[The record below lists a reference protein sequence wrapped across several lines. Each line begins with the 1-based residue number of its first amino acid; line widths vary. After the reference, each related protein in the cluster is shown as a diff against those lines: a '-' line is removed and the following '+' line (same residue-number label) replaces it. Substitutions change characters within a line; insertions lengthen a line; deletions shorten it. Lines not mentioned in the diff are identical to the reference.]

1 VELMFP
7 PSQFRNAWRPG
18 PSMIRLSIIAACLTL
33 TVESQHAD
41 DYSRLLSSAAEDVSN
56 QKYDTAIREYQLALK
71 LRPGAPEALNN
82 LAVAYYQVH
91 RYPEAYDAVAGIW
104 ESHRELKSAALI
116 AGLAAV
122 QCNRPKDA
130 IAPLE
135 FLLGSEPTNRD
146 ALLGLASAQFA
157 LGNYPEAVRIYRRD
171 THKSAR
177 DSMAWYGLAVC
188 LERMA
193 EDSSRKLSSMAGGSA
208 YSKRLLGEYL
218 QSTGD
223 RKLAEEAFGEARN
236 QEGKTSPEV
245 TAQYRTARELADQ
258 SREAFE
264 TFASLAP
271 ESWQAS
277 VFFGDVARQH
287 GDLVS
292 ALAQYQKAADAHP
305 DSPAPDLG
313 LGTVYWEMGDFD
325 RARSHLRETLRRNP
339 QAMQAVFELANIA
352 VRRHEDADAIPLL
365 DQFLKAQPDALAAH
379 ADLGRAY
386 LHLTQ
391 YANAATELQKAA
403 VADEQGDVH
412 YQLSIAL
419 RKLGRT
425 READAALQEST
436 RIRQKR
442 LLRDQ
447 RLHETP

>member
-1 VELMFP
+1 
-7 PSQFRNAWRPG
+7 
-18 PSMIRLSIIAACLTL
+18 MIRPSIIVACLIL
-33 TVESQHAD
+33 AVEPLRAD
-41 DYSRLLSSAAEDVSN
+41 DFARLLSTAAEDVN
-56 QKYDTAIREYQLALK
+56 NRKYDKAIREYQLALT

-91 RYPEAYDAVAGIW
+91 RYTEAYDAVAGIW
-104 ESHRELKSAALI
+104 KSHQEFKSAALI
-116 AGLAAV
+116 TGLAAV

-135 FLLGSEPTNRD
+135 FLLRSEPTNRD

-157 LGNYPEAVRIYRRD
+157 LGNYPEAVQIYRRGTD
-171 THKSAR
+171 MSSN
-177 DSMAWYGLAVC
+177 DSLAWYGLAVC

-193 EDSSRKLSSMAGGSA
+193 EDSSKKLSSMAGGSA

-223 RKLAEEAFGEARN
+223 KKLAEEAFGEAHTLDG
-236 QEGKTSPEV
+236 EPPPPVKE
-245 TAQYRTARELADQ
+245 QYRAARELADQ
-258 SREAFE
+258 SRKAFE
-264 TFASLAP
+264 TFALLAP

-277 VFFGDVARQH
+277 IFFGDVARQH

-325 RARSHLRETLRRNP
+325 RATLHLRETLRRNP
-339 QAMQAVFELANIA
+339 EAMQAVFELANIA
-352 VRRHEDADAIPLL
+352 VRRHADADAIPLL
-365 DQFLKAQPDALAAH
+365 EQFLKAQPDALAAH

-386 LHLTQ
+386 LHLTK

-403 VADEQGDVH
+403 AADEQGDIH

-425 READAALQEST
+425 KEADVALQEST
-436 RIRQKR
+436 TIRKER

-447 RLHETP
+447 RLHEAP